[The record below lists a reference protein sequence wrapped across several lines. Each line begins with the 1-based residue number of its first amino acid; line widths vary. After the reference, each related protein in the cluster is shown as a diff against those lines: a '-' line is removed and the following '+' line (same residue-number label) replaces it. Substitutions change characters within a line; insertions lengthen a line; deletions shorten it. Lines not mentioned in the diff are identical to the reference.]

1 MSVEEQLSEIKKM
14 LRLSMNGTASQI
26 MRERG
31 IGYSLNFGVD
41 LPRIKEIASGIEK
54 DSRLAIAL
62 WKENIRECRMLAA
75 FVYPADEFKTDMAD
89 LWVSQIEYPDLAEVC
104 SMYLFSRMGD
114 ASVTAFRWIASDA
127 EIVQYCGFLVIAN
140 LLRQGGLMSGR
151 FVSELKDQAE
161 TAIAGGKLLPSQAAR
176 AALAILER
184 EDGQE

>member
-31 IGYSLNFGVD
+31 IGYSVNFGVD

-54 DSRLAIAL
+54 DSRLAVAL

-75 FVYPADEFKTDMAD
+75 FVYPAAEFKADMAD
-89 LWVSQIEYPDLAEVC
+89 LWVSEIEYPDLAEVC
-104 SMYLFSRMGD
+104 SMYLFSRMED
-114 ASVTAFRWIASDA
+114 ASVTAFRWIATD
-127 EIVQYCGFLVIAN
+127 EEMLQYCGYLVIAN
-140 LLRQGGLMSGR
+140 LLRRGGQMNRR

-161 TAIAGGKLLPSQAAR
+161 AAVSGGKLLPSQAAR
-176 AALAILER
+176 AALALLER